1 VISKQGDPF
10 WRFAAFRIRRSLGTG
25 LTARRRIGAGVL
37 ARALMVPAAAD
48 AAGYETRGGDRRFV
62 PGEALVR

>member
-1 VISKQGDPF
+1 
-10 WRFAAFRIRRSLGTG
+10 